1 MLDLVCVVLVNL
13 LRAGVF
19 GRLFVSFLLGLD
31 ALSNNRRIKF
41 NKRVTEKGVH
51 LVLVLALEF
60 KLISRL
66 RVHLH
71 LMITSTG
78 MSISWQLEERTNS
91 SPHPPTNHVSHS
103 KVPMT
108 SLF

>member
-19 GRLFVSFLLGLD
+19 GRLFVPFLLGLD

-51 LVLVLALEF
+51 
-60 KLISRL
+60 
-66 RVHLH
+66 
-71 LMITSTG
+71 
-78 MSISWQLEERTNS
+78 
-91 SPHPPTNHVSHS
+91 
-103 KVPMT
+103 
-108 SLF
+108 